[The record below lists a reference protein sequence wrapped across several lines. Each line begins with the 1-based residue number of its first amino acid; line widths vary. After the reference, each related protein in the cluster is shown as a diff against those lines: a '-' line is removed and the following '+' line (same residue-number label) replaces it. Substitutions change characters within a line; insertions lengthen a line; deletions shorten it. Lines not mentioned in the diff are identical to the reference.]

1 MTATSKADV
10 DQATAGGAGVA
21 VGADQQT
28 GGATGAAYSEG
39 GHKAHTDVA
48 VEEAIST
55 VSPAF
60 AAYNQLAVQRYEDR
74 ATSNQEKLDN
84 MFFQHMQNAIDTA
97 NMVSKD
103 ALRDRAIATDRLWNI
118 NEDSAF
124 GVQLAAVV
132 AAVVKEV
139 NKQND

>member
-1 MTATSKADV
+1 
-10 DQATAGGAGVA
+10 
-21 VGADQQT
+21 
-28 GGATGAAYSEG
+28 
-39 GHKAHTDVA
+39 
-48 VEEAIST
+48 
-55 VSPAF
+55 
-60 AAYNQLAVQRYEDR
+60 
-74 ATSNQEKLDN
+74 